1 MTERY
6 PATADDGR
14 PGPLRNTS
22 PTDQSRVTLTAF
34 DASEWSDLFVAAAG
48 ASAALA
54 GLLFVAV
61 SINVERILA
70 LPGVPER
77 ALQALLQLLAVVVV
91 SLMVL
96 APGQSN
102 TALGLELLAVAT
114 PLLAGSLVLTVRGL
128 RAGRE
133 GSGAAIRLSVV
144 LAGTAPFAIG
154 GISLIAESG
163 GGLYWVLAGT
173 ALALIGAVL
182 NAWVMLVEILR

>member
-1 MTERY
+1 ME
-6 PATADDGR
+6 
-14 PGPLRNTS
+14 S
-22 PTDQSRVTLTAF
+22 TAF

-91 SLMVL
+91 SLVVL

-102 TALGLELLAVAT
+102 AALGLELVAVGL
-114 PLLAGSLVLTVRGL
+114 PLLAVSLVLTMRGL
-128 RAGRE
+128 RASRE
-133 GSGAAIRLSVV
+133 GSGTAARLSIV
-144 LAGTAPFAIG
+144 LAGTLPFAAG

-173 ALALIGAVL
+173 ALALIGAGL